1 MPSFRYEALDPTGRS
16 RFGSVDA
23 ASARAARDQLR
34 AQGLAP
40 VAVDESEAADVGHGA
55 ARSRWTRGLPS
66 DEVSLITRQLAT
78 LLQSGT
84 PLEQSLGAVAQ
95 QSDRAATKA
104 SLEQVRE
111 QVVAGQSLA
120 QALAAQPQT
129 YSPLYRG
136 LAAVG
141 AETGQLGQV
150 LTRLADYLE
159 ARQALKQKIGLA
171 LIYPV
176 LVAVIAVAVI
186 AALMFYV
193 VPQVVSVFQ
202 QSRQTL
208 PWLTQALIAFSAFL
222 HATWFFWVAGIFGL
236 LVALSI
242 GWRRRRSRAG
252 LERMLMNMPAVGR
265 VLIGLDTSRFAS
277 TLAILVA
284 SGAPLLRALDAA
296 TGVLWLQ
303 TMRDASNDVAE
314 RVRQGVALSRSL
326 DESKVF
332 PPLFVHLVASGE
344 QSGRLPA
351 MLERASAQQALEVER
366 RLAWI
371 TGLIEPLMI
380 VLLGG
385 IVLVL
390 VLAVMLPI
398 VSMNQLIR

>member
-1 MPSFRYEALDPTGRS
+1 MPSYRYEALDETGRS
-16 RFGSVDA
+16 RFGSLDA
-23 ASARAARDQLR
+23 LTPRAARDALR

-40 VAVDESEAADVGHGA
+40 VEVDAAGSADSAVAGG
-55 ARSRWTRGLPS
+55 WKRGLPA
-66 DEVSLITRQLAT
+66 DEISLLTRQLAT
-78 LLQSGT
+78 LLVSGT
-84 PLEQSLGAVAQ
+84 PLEQSLAAVAQ
-95 QSDRAATKA
+95 QADQPRTRQ

-111 QVVAGQSLA
+111 GVVGGQSLA

-136 LAAVG
+136 LVAVG
-141 AETGQLGQV
+141 GETGQLASV
-150 LTRLADYLE
+150 LARLADYLE

-186 AALMFYV
+186 TALMFYV
-193 VPQVVSVFQ
+193 VPQVVAVFQ

-208 PWLTQALIAFSAFL
+208 PWLTQALIGFSAFL
-222 HATWFFWVAGIFGL
+222 RASWMFWLAG
-236 LVALSI
+236 LVSGGGVLVV
-242 GWRRRRSRAG
+242 GWRRDGFRARIQSA
-252 LERMLMNMPAVGR
+252 LLR
-265 VLIGLDTSRFAS
+265 VPGIGKLLNGLDTARFAS

-296 TGVLWLQ
+296 TGVLWLVP
-303 TMRDASNDVAE
+303 MRSASGQVAE
-314 RVRQGVALSRSL
+314 RVRQGVSLSRSL
-326 DESKVF
+326 SEAKIF

-344 QSGRLPA
+344 ASGQLPA
-351 MLERASAQQALEVER
+351 LLERASAQQEREVER
-366 RLAWI
+366 RLAWL
-371 TGLIEPLMI
+371 TGLIEPVMI

-398 VSMNQLIR
+398 VSMNQLVR

>member
-1 MPSFRYEALDPTGRS
+1 MPSFRYEALDSSGRS
-16 RFGSVDA
+16 RFGSLDA
-23 ASARAARDQLR
+23 PTARAARDQLR

-40 VAVDESEAADVGHGA
+40 VAVDESEATPASRLTW
-55 ARSRWTRGLPS
+55 ARSLPS
-66 DEVSLITRQLAT
+66 EQVSLLTRQLAT
-78 LLQSGT
+78 LLESGT
-84 PLEQSLGAVAQ
+84 PLEQSLAAVAQ
-95 QSDRAATKA
+95 QSDRPATRK
-104 SLEQVRE
+104 SLEGVRE
-111 QVVAGQSLA
+111 LVVGGQSLA

-136 LAAVG
+136 LVAVG

-150 LTRLADYLE
+150 LSRLADYLE
-159 ARQALKQKIGLA
+159 ARQALRQKISLA

-176 LVAVIAVAVI
+176 LVAVIAVGVI
-186 AALMFYV
+186 SALMFYV

-222 HATWFFWVAGIFGL
+222 RSTWMFWVAGIT
-236 LVALSI
+236 VAFATFAI
-242 GWRRRRSRAG
+242 GWRREGFRRRVQRSLLDA
-252 LERMLMNMPAVGR
+252 PVVGK
-265 VLIGLDTSRFAS
+265 LLNGLDTSRFAS

-303 TMRDASNDVAE
+303 PMRDASRDVAE

-326 DESKVF
+326 DEAKIF

-344 QSGRLPA
+344 ASGRLSA

-371 TGLIEPLMI
+371 TGLIEPAMI
-380 VLLGG
+380 VVLGAV
-385 IVLVL
+385 VLIL